1 MLTLAT
7 WFLLVNGLAWLAARL
22 LAPTL
27 AALPDRGAGLSKV
40 LGVLGLGLFAW
51 AQSAVGLGGSVRA
64 AWVAV
69 ALAVVLAA
77 GRRSARAGSP
87 PSPRHAAL
95 VAEGLFLGVFL
106 GLAACRSLTPDIIG
120 GEKWMDF
127 GLLNATM
134 RADALPPIDPWF
146 SGEPVN
152 YYYFGYVGWA
162 LVATMSATP
171 PAVAY
176 NLTLATLG
184 AQLAS
189 AAFSVVLALTGRVA
203 LAAGGALLLVSGGS
217 LALLAQPALWSA
229 RPDFFATTR
238 VVAGAIT
245 EFPVFAL
252 TWGDLHPHVMNAP
265 LVVAFV
271 GLLASWLGGR
281 RTAATAG
288 LAGAV
293 LGGLALTSP
302 WDAPLVAGLTLL
314 LLLPRPAVPLRRRLA
329 GVAVVAIASALV
341 CAPFFTS
348 FVAPPIE
355 LAWTTT
361 RSSPAALA
369 LAAGPWLVP
378 VAFWL
383 ISRGL
388 VSDDAARAASGPTS
402 RLAVGLGVLAL
413 AAWAIPEVVYLDDAY
428 ESPYDR
434 MNTVFKLH
442 WQAVLYA
449 GLLVPLA
456 WQGALAMGARWRFV
470 VVAAL
475 GALAAAQLAF
485 PAAWTLVHA
494 RAGWRAPTLDGH
506 RYLRERVPSVFD
518 AVTFFQRETRG
529 QPVIAEATGDSY
541 GFASRI
547 SANTGVATVLGWR
560 GHEALW
566 RGHSRW
572 HGHLAERE
580 RALDDIYTGSDAEA
594 WRAIRRYGVRFVV
607 VGGVERARYP
617 TIDEAR
623 WTRLGRLVLA
633 SGALRVYEIAA
644 ESRP

>member
-7 WFLLVNGLAWLAARL
+7 WFLFVNGLAWLAARL
-22 LAPTL
+22 LAPAL

-40 LGVLGLGLFAW
+40 LGMLGLGLFAW
-51 AQSAVGLGGSVRA
+51 AQTAVGLGVSVRA
-64 AWVAV
+64 TWV
-69 ALAVVLAA
+69 AVVLAVVFAA
-77 GRRSARAGSP
+77 GRRTARADGP
-87 PSPRHAAL
+87 RPPRHAAL

-106 GLAACRSLTPDIIG
+106 GFAACRSLTPDIIG

-127 GLLNATM
+127 GLLTATM

-176 NLTLATLG
+176 NLTLATIG

-203 LAAGGALLLVSGGS
+203 LAAAGALLLVSGGS

-238 VVAGAIT
+238 VMAGAIT
-245 EFPVFAL
+245 EFPFFAL

-271 GLLASWLGGR
+271 GLLASLLGGR
-281 RTAATAG
+281 RTVATPW

-329 GVAVVAIASALV
+329 GVAIVAIVSALV

-378 VAFWL
+378 VVFCL
-383 ISRGL
+383 VSSGL
-388 VSDDAARAASGPTS
+388 VSGDATRAASGAS
-402 RLAVGLGVLAL
+402 HLAVGLGLLAL
-413 AAWAIPEVVYLDDAY
+413 VAWAIPEVVYLDDAY
-428 ESPYDR
+428 EPPYDR

-442 WQAVLYA
+442 WQAVLCA
-449 GLLVPLA
+449 GLIVPLA
-456 WQGALAMGARWRFV
+456 WQRAPAMGPRWRR
-470 VVAAL
+470 VAVATL
-475 GALAAAQLAF
+475 GTLAVAQLAF

-541 GFASRI
+541 GLASRI
-547 SANTGVATVLGWR
+547 SANTGVTTVLGWR

-566 RGHSRW
+566 RGHPRW
-572 HGHLAERE
+572 HGQLAERE
-580 RALDDIYTGSDAEA
+580 RALDDIYTGSDADA
-594 WRAIRRYGVRFVV
+594 WRAVRRYGVRFVV

-617 TIDEAR
+617 AIDEAR

-644 ESRP
+644 EREP